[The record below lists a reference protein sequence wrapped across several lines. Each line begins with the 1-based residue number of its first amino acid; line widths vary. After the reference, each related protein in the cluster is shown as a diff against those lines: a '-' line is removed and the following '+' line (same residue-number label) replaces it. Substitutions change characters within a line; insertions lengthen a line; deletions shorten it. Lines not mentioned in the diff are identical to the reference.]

1 MKVFEFLEA
10 TRCNQAGHTPEQ
22 KKRLKD
28 IRERVLSK
36 AGVTIDYLKVCKYRG
51 ALGEK
56 TIKALEDAS
65 ADEGKYAIKQSGKD
79 LF

>member
-10 TRCNQAGHTPEQ
+10 TRCNQAGHTLAQ
-22 KKRLKD
+22 RKNLKD

-36 AGVTIDYLKVCKYRG
+36 AGVTVDYLKVCKYRG
-51 ALGEK
+51 TMGEK
-56 TIKALEDAS
+56 TIQALEAAS
-65 ADEGKYAIKQSGKD
+65 AGEGKFAIKQTGKD

>member
-1 MKVFEFLEA
+1 MKVFEFLDA
-10 TRCNQAGHTPEQ
+10 TRCNQAGHSPEER
-22 KKRLKD
+22 KNLKD

-36 AGVTIDYLKVCKYRG
+36 AGVTVDYLKVCKYRM

-56 TIKALEDAS
+56 TIRALEEAS
-65 ADEGKYAIKQSGKD
+65 ADEGKFAIKQSGKD